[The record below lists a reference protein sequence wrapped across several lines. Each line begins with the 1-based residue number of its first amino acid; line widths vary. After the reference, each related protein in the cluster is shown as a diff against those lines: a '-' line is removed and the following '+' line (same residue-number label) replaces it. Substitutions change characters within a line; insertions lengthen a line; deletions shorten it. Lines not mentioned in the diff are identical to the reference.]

1 MSYVESQTLEL
12 KREVDD
18 AHGFQRTACAF
29 ANTHG
34 GKILIGIDNEGR
46 TVGLPEGDLDRIQQR
61 LVQALR
67 QLAPIPFYGV
77 EIIDVE
83 GKKVIQVEI
92 EPMMYGSMCSLQGI
106 IYYRHGSVT
115 ERAEGGILQELLV
128 KRRIIDFEL
137 TLSRVDFDSV
147 DVEALKEFMGI
158 RSPTL
163 QFDVVRIESYLV
175 SMGVL
180 NQLNGGR
187 LNNAGVMFFYAAPS
201 EIISQ
206 FEVKLVRFKGT
217 KPVKI
222 LDAAFVSKPMLR
234 LLAEAETFVTR
245 NTRNAFRIEGM
256 DRVEVPEYPTSVIR
270 EALVNAVAH
279 RNYFDANA
287 IQVNIFDDR
296 IEFLSPGALPEGL
309 TLEDL
314 GSYSIQRNP
323 MIYKMLRDVRKVEG
337 LATGIPRIR
346 ETLRE
351 GGYPEPSFE
360 ELGGKFF
367 RLTVRN
373 REFAGYEWLSQRQ
386 RAGLSF
392 IEKNGSITVV
402 DYAEMNSLASSTAT
416 EDIREMIEKGL
427 LERIGKTRGS
437 RYVLKKR

>member
-1 MSYVESQTLEL
+1 MGYVESQMLEL

-18 AHGFQRTACAF
+18 AHGFQKTACAF

-34 GKILIGIDNEGR
+34 GKILIGIDNEGH
-46 TVGLPEGDLDRIQQR
+46 TVGLPEGDLDRLQQR
-61 LVQALR
+61 FVQALR
-67 QLAPIPFYGV
+67 QLAPVPFYGI
-77 EIIDVE
+77 EILDIDA
-83 GKKVIQVEI
+83 KKVIQVEI

-115 ERAEGGILQELLV
+115 ERAEGAILQELLV
-128 KRRIIDFEL
+128 KRKIIDFEM
-137 TLSRVDFDSV
+137 TLSRVTPDSI
-147 DVEALKEFMGI
+147 DDEALKEYMGI

-163 QFDVVRIESYLV
+163 HFDAGRIESYLV

-187 LNNAGVMFFYAAPS
+187 INNAGVMFFFPTPAD
-201 EIISQ
+201 IISQ
-206 FEVKLVRFKGT
+206 FEIKLVRFKGT
-217 KPVKI
+217 TPVQI
-222 LDAAFVSKPMLR
+222 LDAAFVSRPMLR

-256 DRVEVPEYPTSVIR
+256 DRIEVPESPMNVIR

-309 TLEDL
+309 TLKNL
-314 GSYSIQRNP
+314 GAYSIQRNP
-323 MIYKMLRDVRKVEG
+323 TIYKMLRDVRKVEG
-337 LATGIPRIR
+337 LATGIPRIK
-346 ETLRE
+346 EALRE

-367 RLTVRN
+367 RLTVWN

-392 IEKNGSITVV
+392 IEKNGSMTVA
-402 DYAEMNSLASSTAT
+402 DYAEMNSLAISTANG
-416 EDIREMIEKGL
+416 DVREMIEKGL
-427 LERIGKTRGS
+427 LEKIGRTRGS

>member
-1 MSYVESQTLEL
+1 MNYVESQTLEL
-12 KREVDD
+12 KREVED

-46 TVGLPEGDLDRIQQR
+46 TVGLPERDLDTIQQR

-67 QLAPIPFYGV
+67 QLTPVPFYGV
-77 EIIDVE
+77 DILDMG

-115 ERAEGGILQELLV
+115 ERAEGATLQELLV
-128 KRRIIDFEL
+128 KRKIIDFEL
-137 TLSRVDFDSV
+137 TLSRAGFEAVDI
-147 DVEALKEFMGI
+147 EALKEYMGM
-158 RSPTL
+158 RSPAV
-163 QFDVVRIESYLV
+163 QFDAGRTESYLV
-175 SMGVL
+175 SLGVL
-180 NQLNGGR
+180 NQMNGGR
-187 LNNAGVMFFYAAPS
+187 LNNAGVMFFYPTPS

-206 FEVKLVRFKGT
+206 FEIKLVRFKGT
-217 KPVKI
+217 IPVHI
-222 LDAAFVSKPMLR
+222 LDAAFVSRPMLR
-234 LLAEAETFVTR
+234 LLAEAETFMAR
-245 NTRNAFRIEGM
+245 NTRNSYRIEGM
-256 DRVEVPEYPTSVIR
+256 DRIEVPEYPTSVIR

-296 IEFLSPGALPEGL
+296 IEFLNPGALPEGL
-309 TLEDL
+309 TLENL

-323 MIYKMLRDVRKVEG
+323 LIYRMLRDVRKVEG
-337 LATGIPRIR
+337 LATGIPRIK
-346 ETLRE
+346 EVLRE

-360 ELGGKFF
+360 ELGAKFF
-367 RLTVRN
+367 RLTVWN

-386 RAGLSF
+386 RAGLGL
-392 IEKNGSITVV
+392 IEKNGSMTVAE
-402 DYAEMNSLASSTAT
+402 YAEINSLSNSTAT

>member
-1 MSYVESQTLEL
+1 MVYVESQTMEL

-18 AHGFQRTACAF
+18 THKFQKTACAF

-34 GKILIGIDNEGR
+34 GKILIGIDNDGQ
-46 TVGLPEGDLDRIQQR
+46 TVGLPDSDLDRLQQR
-61 LVQALR
+61 IVQALR
-67 QLAPIPFYGV
+67 QLAPVPFYDV
-77 EIIDVE
+77 EILDVDD
-83 GKKVIQVEI
+83 KKVIQVEI

-115 ERAEGGILQELLV
+115 ERAEGAILQELLV
-128 KRRIIDFEL
+128 KRKLIDFEL
-137 TLSRVDFDSV
+137 TFTRVGPDTI
-147 DVEALKEFMGI
+147 DVEALKEYMGI

-163 QFDVVRIESYLV
+163 QFDAGRIESYLM
-175 SMGVL
+175 SLGVL
-180 NQLNGGR
+180 NQLGGGR
-187 LNNAGVMFFYAAPS
+187 MNNAGVMFFFPTPS
-201 EIISQ
+201 EIIPQ
-206 FEVKLVRFKGT
+206 FEIKLVRFKGT
-217 KPVKI
+217 TPVQI
-222 LDAAFVSKPMLR
+222 LDAAFVSRPMLR
-234 LLAEAETFVTR
+234 LLAEAEKFVAR

-256 DRVEVPEYPTSVIR
+256 DRIEVPEYPMNVIR

-296 IEFLSPGALPEGL
+296 IEILSPGALPEGL
-309 TLEDL
+309 TLKDL
-314 GSYSIQRNP
+314 GAYSIQRNP
-323 MIYKMLRDVRKVEG
+323 TIYKMLRDVRKVEG
-337 LATGIPRIR
+337 LATGIPRIK
-346 ETLRE
+346 EALRE

-367 RLTVRN
+367 RLIVWN

-386 RAGLSF
+386 RAGLDF
-392 IEKNGSITVV
+392 IEKNGSMTLAH
-402 DYAEMNSLASSTAT
+402 YAWMNSLSTSTAT

>member
-1 MSYVESQTLEL
+1 MEL

-18 AHGFQRTACAF
+18 AHGFQKTACAF

-46 TVGLPEGDLDRIQQR
+46 TVGLPDRNLDALQQR

-67 QLAPIPFYGV
+67 QLTPVPFYGV
-77 EIIDVE
+77 EILDIDE
-83 GKKVIQVEI
+83 KKVLQVEI

-115 ERAEGGILQELLV
+115 ERAEGAMLQELLV

-137 TLSRVDFDSV
+137 TLSQARFEEV
-147 DVEALKEFMGI
+147 DVEALKEYIGT

-163 QFDVVRIESYLV
+163 HFDAGRIESYLV

-180 NQLNGGR
+180 NQMNGGR
-187 LNNAGVMFFYAAPS
+187 LNNAGVMFFYSTPS

-206 FEVKLVRFKGT
+206 FEIKLVRFKGT
-217 KPVKI
+217 TPVQI
-222 LDAAFVSKPMLR
+222 LDAAFISKPMLR
-234 LLAEAETFVTR
+234 LLAEAEKFMIR
-245 NTRNAFRIEGM
+245 NTRNAYRIEGL
-256 DRVEVPEYPTSVIR
+256 DRVEVPEYPTRVIR

-309 TLEDL
+309 TLENL
-314 GSYSIQRNP
+314 GAYSIQRNP
-323 MIYKMLRDVRKVEG
+323 LIYKMLRDVRKVEG

-346 ETLRE
+346 EALRE

-360 ELGGKFF
+360 ILGDRFF
-367 RLTVRN
+367 KVTVWN
-373 REFAGYEWLSQRQ
+373 LEFAGYEWLSQRQ
-386 RAGLSF
+386 RAGMDL
-392 IEKNGSITVV
+392 IKKNGSMTMVE
-402 DYAEMNSLASSTAT
+402 YAEMNSLPNSTAT